1 MYTDI
6 SNNRKYLPFSEKLS
20 MYTYMSNIYHFQKT
34 LGEEGSSLEFRHIT
48 SYSMWYCGHHTCEE
62 LLHEV
67 IVCVGYFTVLAPDNQ
82 VYYVVTSLH
91 HLQIMITLPSLHN
104 TSKVLL
110 HEVVVCVRYFAVLAS
125 DNRVY

>member
-91 HLQIMITLPSLHN
+91 HL
-104 TSKVLL
+104 
-110 HEVVVCVRYFAVLAS
+110 
-125 DNRVY
+125 